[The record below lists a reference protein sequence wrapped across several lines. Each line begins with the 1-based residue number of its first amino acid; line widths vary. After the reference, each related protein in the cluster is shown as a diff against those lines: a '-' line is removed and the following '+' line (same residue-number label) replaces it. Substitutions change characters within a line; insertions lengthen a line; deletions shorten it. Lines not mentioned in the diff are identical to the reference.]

1 MKTSYINNTNGM
13 STSEHSIEQHIV
25 SYLSGNASPEEKEKL
40 EAWIRANE
48 ANRSYYQ
55 QLKNIWEAGRPA
67 FVPEQIDT
75 EKAARRVMSR
85 IKKQV
90 AWYESAFVRYWQRI
104 AAILLLPLIGSTV
117 YLYTEI
123 QGNRLSSLPA
133 PLQEITVP
141 YGTHARV
148 TLPDNSQ
155 VWLNAGSTLRYPAFF
170 PAGSERNVDLQGE
183 GYFEVKSDAEHPFI
197 VHTPRLTVTATG
209 TAFNINAYE
218 TDSVTAVTM
227 TKGKVRIA
235 IGKTPAF
242 ALAPGEQVAYNQVTN
257 RYRIQQ
263 TDPYKWYAWKDGRLI
278 FRDDPLEYVFK
289 RIGQTFNVD
298 IRIEDASLARHMYRA
313 TFENESLDEI
323 LRLLKMTAPIAYN
336 RPNREKSADNSYK
349 KQYIRV
355 YRLH

>member
-1 MKTSYINNTNGM
+1 M
-13 STSEHSIEQHIV
+13 SASEHPIEQLAA

-48 ANRSYYQ
+48 ANRRYYQ

-67 FVPEQIDT
+67 FPTGQIDT

-85 IKKQV
+85 IKKRA
-90 AWYESAFVRYWQRI
+90 AWYESAFVCYWQRI
-104 AAILLLPLIGSTV
+104 AAVLLLPLIGSTV
-117 YLYTEI
+117 YLYVET
-123 QGNRLSSLPA
+123 QGNRQPSLPA

-141 YGTHARV
+141 YGTHARI
-148 TLPDNSQ
+148 TLPDSSQ

-170 PAGSERNVDLQGE
+170 PAGSERKVDLRGE
-183 GYFEVKSDAEHPFI
+183 GYFEVKADAQHPFI

-209 TAFNINAYE
+209 TAFNVNAYE
-218 TDSVTAVTM
+218 TDSVTAVTL
-227 TKGKVRIA
+227 TEGKVRIA
-235 IGKTPAF
+235 LGKTPAF
-242 ALAPGEQVAYNQVTN
+242 ALAPGEQVLYNQVAN

-263 TDPYKWYAWKDGRLI
+263 TDPYKWYAWKDGRLV

-289 RIGQTFNVD
+289 RIGRTFNVD
-298 IRIEDASLARHMYRA
+298 IRIEDATLGRHVYRA

-323 LRLLKMTAPIAYN
+323 LRLLQMTAPIAYD
-336 RPNREKSADNSYK
+336 RPDREKSADNSYK

-355 YRLH
+355 YRIN